1 MKGEQ
6 GWNPKRY
13 YHYQSM
19 LKNRLNNYVK
29 EDTLGEL
36 VKVHPEMLDIY
47 GEAEQLF
54 YNQITRVLIG
64 EFIRDDFVLYLL
76 TSKRLDR
83 TKIYHHL
90 AALRNIRGK
99 IKKILL
105 GTTAANPWYLI
116 TLYLCPLLLISTSF
130 PLGTYHDFKAKTPE
144 VHI

>member
-105 GTTAANPWYLI
+105 GTTAANP
-116 TLYLCPLLLISTSF
+116 
-130 PLGTYHDFKAKTPE
+130 
-144 VHI
+144 